1 MAKHLLADLIR
12 QTGSVVIDGAMS
24 TALEKAGCDLNDK
37 LWSARVLIEEPAK
50 IRQVHYDYFE
60 AGANVAITA
69 SYQATE
75 AGFRERGIDSEAAYD
90 LIAQSVTLAKQARTD
105 SLARNPDKDP
115 KSLLVA
121 GAVGPYGA
129 YLANGAEYTGD
140 YRLSDSEYRAF
151 HRLRMKALVE
161 AGADFLAVETQAK
174 LDEVKVILEMMEEF
188 DIAAWVTFTLKD
200 SGHIADGTPIEQAAE
215 VCGNHPL
222 VDAFGINCVKRE
234 MVFDALKRISSVTDK
249 PMIVYPNSGE
259 TYDPTT
265 KTWHHPV
272 SSPGWENFISK
283 WKSMGAVC
291 LGGCCRTL
299 PSDIVQIAALMK
311 QAGTS

>member
-1 MAKHLLADLIR
+1 MVRLVRERRSLMAKHLLADLIR

-105 SLARNPDKDP
+105 SLARHPDKDP

-188 DIAAWVTFTLKD
+188 DIVKNVNQERYDLFIHCAVTAIREAELY
-200 SGHIADGTPIEQAAE
+200 SGKTYHIENQAT
-215 VCGNHPL
+215 VIL
-222 VDAFGINCVKRE
+222 
-234 MVFDALKRISSVTDK
+234 
-249 PMIVYPNSGE
+249 
-259 TYDPTT
+259 
-265 KTWHHPV
+265 
-272 SSPGWENFISK
+272 
-283 WKSMGAVC
+283 
-291 LGGCCRTL
+291 CR
-299 PSDIVQIAALMK
+299 
-311 QAGTS
+311 